1 MSVIARQFGR
11 PSGIVGRLVGRG
23 MARGNGGFNRWLVD
37 EIAAQLP
44 DGVERAVEL
53 GPGPGVGLEGLL
65 ARFPAARL
73 WGVDLSPEM
82 LSQSLGR
89 NSEQAS
95 AGRLTLIEGGLESL
109 QALAPI
115 DLIMAAHVLYFWH
128 EPAQALAQ
136 IYRALRP
143 GGVFALGYQLR
154 LNMPPISQKNFPKEG
169 HVLYD
174 SDAAVS
180 TLLTGAGFTSVR
192 FSVMGPAEAPEGRLA
207 LASR

>member
-1 MSVIARQFGR
+1 VSVIARQFGR
-11 PSGIVGRLVGRG
+11 PRGIVGRLVGRG
-23 MARGNGGFNRWLVD
+23 MARGNGGFNKWLVR

-65 ARFPAARL
+65 AKFPTARV
-73 WGVDLSPEM
+73 WGIDLSPEM
-82 LSQSLGR
+82 LSQSRGR
-89 NSEQAS
+89 NSEQTN
-95 AGRLTLIEGGLESL
+95 AGRLTLIEGGVESL
-109 QALAPI
+109 QALEPI

-128 EPAQALAQ
+128 EPSEAVAQ

-174 SDAAVS
+174 SDTAVS
-180 TLLTGAGFTSVR
+180 TLLTGAGFKSVSL
-192 FSVMGPAEAPEGRLA
+192 FVMGPSEAPEGRLA
-207 LASR
+207 LASK

>member
-1 MSVIARQFGR
+1 MSVFARQFGR
-11 PSGIVGRLVGRG
+11 PSGIVGRLVGRA

-37 EIAAQLP
+37 EIAAQVP
-44 DGVERAVEL
+44 GGVERAVEL

-65 ARFPAARL
+65 ARFPTARV
-73 WGVDLSPEM
+73 WGIDLSPEM
-82 LSQSLGR
+82 LSQSRGR

-95 AGRLTLIEGGLESL
+95 AGRLTLIEGGVESV

-115 DLIMAAHVLYFWH
+115 DLILAAHVLYFWH
-128 EPAQALAQ
+128 EPAQAVAQ

-154 LNMPPISQKNFPKEG
+154 LNMPPIAQKNFPKEQ

-174 SDAAVS
+174 SDGSVS

-192 FSVMGPAEAPEGRLA
+192 FSVMGPSEAPEGRLA
-207 LASR
+207 LASK

>member
-1 MSVIARQFGR
+1 VSVFARQFGR

-23 MARGNGGFNRWLVD
+23 MARGNGGFNKWLVR

-65 ARFPAARL
+65 AKFPTARV
-73 WGVDLSPEM
+73 WGIDLSPEM
-82 LSQSLGR
+82 LSQSRGR
-89 NSEQAS
+89 NSEQTN
-95 AGRLTLIEGGLESL
+95 AGRLTLIEGGVESL
-109 QALAPI
+109 QALEPI

-128 EPAQALAQ
+128 EPSEAVAQ

-180 TLLTGAGFTSVR
+180 TLLTGAGFKSVS
-192 FSVMGPAEAPEGRLA
+192 FFVMGPSEAPEGRLA
-207 LASR
+207 LASK

>member
-1 MSVIARQFGR
+1 VSVIARQFGR

-23 MARGNGGFNRWLVD
+23 MARGNGSFNRWLVD

-44 DGVERAVEL
+44 GDVERAVEL

-65 ARFPAARL
+65 ARFPTARV
-73 WGVDLSPEM
+73 WGVDLSREM
-82 LSQSLGR
+82 LSQSRGR
-89 NSEQAS
+89 NSGQAS
-95 AGRLTLIEGGLESL
+95 AGRLTLIQGGVESL

-128 EPAQALAQ
+128 EPAQAVAQ

-154 LNMPPISQKNFPKEG
+154 LNMPPVAQKNFPREG

-174 SDAAVS
+174 SDEAVS
-180 TLLTGAGFTSVR
+180 TLLMEAGFKSVR
-192 FSVMGPAEAPEGRLA
+192 FSVMGPREAPEGRLA
-207 LASR
+207 LASK

>member
-1 MSVIARQFGR
+1 
-11 PSGIVGRLVGRG
+11 
-23 MARGNGGFNRWLVD
+23 MARGNGGFNKWLVR

-65 ARFPAARL
+65 AKFPTARV
-73 WGVDLSPEM
+73 WGIDLSPEM
-82 LSQSLGR
+82 LSQSRGR
-89 NSEQAS
+89 NSEQTN
-95 AGRLTLIEGGLESL
+95 AGRLTLIEGGVESL
-109 QALAPI
+109 QALEPI
-115 DLIMAAHVLYFWH
+115 DLVMAAHVLYFWH
-128 EPAQALAQ
+128 EPSEAVAQ
-136 IYRALRP
+136 IYRALGP

-180 TLLTGAGFTSVR
+180 TLLTGAGFKSVS
-192 FSVMGPAEAPEGRLA
+192 FSVMGQSEAPEGRLA
-207 LASR
+207 LASK

>member
-1 MSVIARQFGR
+1 VSVIARQFGR

-23 MARGNGGFNRWLVD
+23 MARGNGDFNKWLVH

-65 ARFPAARL
+65 AKFPTARV
-73 WGVDLSPEM
+73 WGIDLSPEM
-82 LSQSLGR
+82 LSQSRGR
-89 NSEQAS
+89 NSEQTN
-95 AGRLTLIEGGLESL
+95 AGRLTLIEGGVESL
-109 QALAPI
+109 QALKPI

-128 EPAQALAQ
+128 EPSEAVAQ

-180 TLLTGAGFTSVR
+180 TLLTGAGFKSVS
-192 FSVMGPAEAPEGRLA
+192 FFVMGPSEAPEGRLA
-207 LASR
+207 LASK

>member
-1 MSVIARQFGR
+1 
-11 PSGIVGRLVGRG
+11 
-23 MARGNGGFNRWLVD
+23 MARGNRSFNRWLVD

-44 DGVERAVEL
+44 DGVGRAVEL

-65 ARFPAARL
+65 ARFPNARV
-73 WGVDLSPEM
+73 WGIDLSREM
-82 LSQSLGR
+82 LSQSRGR

-95 AGRLTLIEGGLESL
+95 AGRLTLIEGGVESL

-115 DLIMAAHVLYFWH
+115 DLILAAHVLYFWH
-128 EPAQALAQ
+128 EPAESLAQ

-154 LNMPPISQKNFPKEG
+154 LNMPPLAQKNFPKEG

-174 SDAAVS
+174 SDGTVS
-180 TLLTGAGFTSVR
+180 TLLTGTGFTSVR
-192 FSVMGPAEAPEGRLA
+192 FSVMGSSEAAEGRLA
-207 LASR
+207 LASK

>member
-1 MSVIARQFGR
+1 
-11 PSGIVGRLVGRG
+11 
-23 MARGNGGFNRWLVD
+23 MARGNGSFNKWLVH

-44 DGVERAVEL
+44 DGVERAAEL

-65 ARFPAARL
+65 AIFPAARV
-73 WGVDLSPEM
+73 WGIDLSPEM
-82 LSQSLGR
+82 LAQSRGR
-89 NSEQAS
+89 NSEQTN
-95 AGRLTLIEGGLESL
+95 AGRLTLIEGGVESL

-128 EPAQALAQ
+128 EPEEAVAQ

-174 SDAAVS
+174 SDAAVA
-180 TLLTGAGFTSVR
+180 TLLTEAGFKSVA
-192 FSVMGPAEAPEGRLA
+192 FFVMGPSEAPEGRLA
-207 LASR
+207 LASK

>member
-1 MSVIARQFGR
+1 VSVFARQFGR
-11 PSGIVGRLVGRG
+11 PSGIVGRLVGRA

-37 EIAAQLP
+37 EIAAQVP
-44 DGVERAVEL
+44 GGVERAVEL
-53 GPGPGVGLEGLL
+53 GPGPGIGLEGLL
-65 ARFPAARL
+65 ARFPTARV
-73 WGVDLSPEM
+73 WGVDLSREM
-82 LSQSLGR
+82 LSQSRGR

-95 AGRLTLIEGGLESL
+95 LGRLTLIEGGVGSL

-128 EPAQALAQ
+128 EPAQAVAQ

-154 LNMPPISQKNFPKEG
+154 LNMPPVAQKNFPKEG

-174 SDAAVS
+174 SDGSVS

-192 FSVMGPAEAPEGRLA
+192 FSVMGPSEAPEGRLA
-207 LASR
+207 LASK